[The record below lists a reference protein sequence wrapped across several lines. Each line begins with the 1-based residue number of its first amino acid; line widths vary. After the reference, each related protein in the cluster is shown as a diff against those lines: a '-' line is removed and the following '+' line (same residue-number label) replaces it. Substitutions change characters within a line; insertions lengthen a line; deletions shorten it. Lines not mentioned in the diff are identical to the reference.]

1 MKLGVFGLPR
11 SGTNFMEWTL
21 RTNFIDLE
29 VEERDFIL
37 NDVPPHIPKVIHKK
51 HTFPTLDGLDGCVV
65 IYKGFVDWIESLERF
80 KKTMWFPYTLK
91 SWEDYLE
98 KARELPKD
106 KCLIIEHSW
115 MVKNYSISLSNISS
129 HFGVKLK
136 EDWETPLFR
145 FNDFVITNEL
155 YNGNIFRR

>member
-51 HTFPTLDGLDGCVV
+51 HTYPKLDGLHGCIV
-65 IYKGFVDWIESLERF
+65 IYKPFLDWVESLERF
-80 KKTMWFPYTLK
+80 KKTMWFPYTLS
-91 SWEDYLE
+91 SWESYMD

-106 KCLIIEHSW
+106 KTLIVEHKW
-115 MVKNYSISLSNISS
+115 CVDNYETLLSNISS

-136 EDWETPLFR
+136 EGWDIPLYR
-145 FNDFVITNEL
+145 FNDNIITNEL
-155 YNGNIFRR
+155 YDGYLFR